1 MSDFSFSGKDTK
13 ESYKESDKE
22 SYSETFTH
30 KPGFYPVFC
39 NNASITNS
47 NRGNKMFVAE
57 MEVDIGTNKP
67 LIVKDYFAFTPS
79 QKFKFKSF
87 WEATNQ
93 KQLPENQEITPDFD
107 MFAQAACYVQT
118 ALKEW
123 KGKLY
128 CAIIDYIPRFAAPYT
143 GAYKGE
149 DAKLYLDKEGKLKP
163 SAPAFKIDWGKAP
176 MEAYAEDDIPF

>member
-13 ESYKESDKE
+13 ESYSGSFK
-22 SYSETFTH
+22 H
-30 KPGFYPVFC
+30 APGFYPAFC

-47 NRGNKMFVAE
+47 KKGNKMFVAE

-67 LIVKDYFAFTPS
+67 LTVKEYFVCVP
-79 QKFKFKSF
+79 QHKHKFKSF

-93 KQLPENQEITPDFD
+93 KKLPESQTITPDFD

-118 ALKEW
+118 ALEERD
-123 KGKLY
+123 GKHF
-128 CAIIDYIPRFAAPYT
+128 CAIIDFIPRFAAPYT

-149 DAKLYLDKEGKLKP
+149 DAKMYVDKEGKMKLN
-163 SAPAFKIDWGKAP
+163 APAFKIDWSKAP